1 MMTNLGHLEYAV
13 EFRPAEVFRV
23 LPNVE
28 VADIVESQSRQV
40 PCSETIGILTGNS
53 PESGMMLWECINSYI
68 RKDPIVNFRGDISF
82 PRVII
87 ESVPE
92 MGLSMEL
99 PQREADVKRVVL
111 GTVRKL
117 CENGANI
124 VAIAC
129 NTTQYYSREVDT
141 ICVNH
146 GARFVSIVEETG
158 RYLKNAGIQSFDFLA
173 IESVSNLDKWSD
185 FKRLTGDF
193 DIRLPSAQNIAAI
206 TNLAFSVK
214 KEVVSGKTV
223 NRLRDLINNATETDN
238 VVLALTEL
246 SIVFASQKSR
256 QRSSKRFIDTLDVL
270 AQAIAKIYLDGRV
283 NAGAL

>member
-1 MMTNLGHLEYAV
+1 
-13 EFRPAEVFRV
+13 
-23 LPNVE
+23 
-28 VADIVESQSRQV
+28 
-40 PCSETIGILTGNS
+40 
-53 PESGMMLWECINSYI
+53 
-68 RKDPIVNFRGDISF
+68 
-82 PRVII
+82 
-87 ESVPE
+87 
-92 MGLSMEL
+92 
-99 PQREADVKRVVL
+99 
-111 GTVRKL
+111 
-117 CENGANI
+117 
-124 VAIAC
+124 
-129 NTTQYYSREVDT
+129 
-141 ICVNH
+141 
-146 GARFVSIVEETG
+146 VEETG